1 MLLDIVILPFKNL
14 INWDTKLFY
23 AVNNLTH
30 HSAFLDRLAAAANK
44 YSLVLFG
51 LILVWYFF
59 KNRRAFWTAFWSA
72 FLARGVFTILIRYF
86 FPRTRP
92 FVLLEN
98 VNRLV
103 PQDPKEASLPSG
115 HTATFFAIALAVYLY
130 DKRAGSVLFI
140 LALLLSVN
148 RIFVGVHYPLDIV
161 AGIIVA
167 AVSVW
172 IVRKFMVKKNK

>member
-1 MLLDIVILPFKNL
+1 MLLDQ
-14 INWDTKLFY
+14 
-23 AVNNLTH
+23 
-30 HSAFLDRLAAAANK
+30 LAAAANK

-59 KNRRAFWTAFWSA
+59 KNRRAFWTAFWSV

-98 VNRLV
+98 LNRLV

-115 HTATFFAIALAVYLY
+115 HAAFFFSIAVAVYLY
-130 DKRAGSVLFI
+130 DKRAGSLLLL

-148 RIFVGVHYPLDIV
+148 RVFVGVHYPLDIV
-161 AGIIVA
+161 AGIVVA
-167 AVSVW
+167 AISVY
-172 IVRKFMVKKNK
+172 IVQKFRSRKKLAL